1 MNRRPSISAHRGGC
15 ESAPGG
21 TYAAYRGALEA
32 GAEYAEIDVRRT
44 SDGVLV
50 AWHRARAG
58 WGRAV
63 ASLSYARLCALA
75 GFEVP
80 RVAAVLQLLAGRAR
94 GHLDL
99 KEAGC
104 AAEAVGLAAEVLGP
118 AGFIVTT
125 RDGDLA
131 ASVKQN
137 VPAAGV
143 GVTIGGDFAETA
155 RFALRRAAGRRP
167 ARLGPVLAARGDW
180 AVLHH
185 RLARPALLDDCRR
198 RGIKT
203 MVWTVNGDRALTRL
217 LAGLNV
223 DVVVTDRPARAR
235 ALRDRHGPAAAGQG
249 SSAGD
254 GRWPVLAR
262 RTSRV
267 CGRTRSGGCAASW
280 HGTRVCGTYRSC
292 R

>member
-1 MNRRPSISAHRGGC
+1 VNRRPGISAHRGGS

-21 TYAAYRGALEA
+21 TYAAYRSALEA

-50 AWHRARAG
+50 ACHGPRAG

-63 ASLSYARLCALA
+63 ASLSYVRLCALA

-80 RVAAVLQLLAGRAR
+80 RMAVVLQLLAGRAI

-104 AAEAVGLAAEVLGP
+104 AAEAVGLAAEMLGP
-118 AGFIVTT
+118 AGFMVTT

-131 ASVKQN
+131 ASVKRC
-137 VPAAGV
+137 VPAGV
-143 GVTIGGDFAETA
+143 GVTVGGDFAETA
-155 RFALRRAAGRRP
+155 RFALRRACGRRP
-167 ARLGPVLAARGDW
+167 ARLGPVLAAQGDW

-185 RLARPALLDDCRR
+185 RLARAALLDDCRR

-235 ALRDRHGPAAAGQG
+235 ALRDQHGPAAAGHG
-249 SSAGD
+249 SAGG

-262 RTSRV
+262 RANAV
-267 CGRTRSGGCAASW
+267 CGATRSSGCGAWWPS
-280 HGTRVCGTYRSC
+280 TRVCGTYRSC

>member
-1 MNRRPSISAHRGGC
+1 MNRGPGISAHRGGC

-21 TYAAYRGALEA
+21 TYAAYRSALET

-50 AWHRARAG
+50 GCHRARAG
-58 WGRAV
+58 WGHPV

-80 RVAAVLQLLAGRAR
+80 RMVAVLQLLAGRAI

-99 KEAGC
+99 KEADC

-125 RDGDLA
+125 RNAGLA
-131 ASVKQN
+131 ASVKRHIPA
-137 VPAAGV
+137 VPV
-143 GVTIGGDFAETA
+143 GVTMGGDFAETA
-155 RFALRRAAGRRP
+155 GFARQRACGRRP
-167 ARLGPVLAARGDW
+167 ARLGPVLAARADW
-180 AVLHH
+180 AVVHH

-203 MVWTVNGDRALTRL
+203 MVWTVNNDRALARL
-217 LAGLNV
+217 LAGLSI
-223 DVVVTDRPARAR
+223 DAVVTDRPARAR
-235 ALRDRHGPAAAGQG
+235 ALRDGHDLTAAGQG
-249 SSAGD
+249 STGD
-254 GRWPVLAR
+254 GQP
-262 RTSRV
+262 
-267 CGRTRSGGCAASW
+267 
-280 HGTRVCGTYRSC
+280 
-292 R
+292 